1 MELYSQENKKVKELE
16 TQVKT
21 NTNKLDNLVVQ
32 ELGDNSDKV
41 ISQQALTNILI
52 KEPAPISELWAGY
65 QRNVTDSQAEVTR
78 IAGRGQMDYFFAQGG
93 GIFDGF
99 KGVLLNSD
107 GTEKDLPSG
116 DWSSATLDGTAGN
129 ILVKLPR
136 LYTKYETD
144 GDIIR
149 FKVSLYPLSG
159 FTPVKNRRRLYV
171 GSCEATV
178 DRTLAAASR
187 KLMSVCNP
195 SILGGDAN
203 STYAW
208 CLGGR
213 AATSLSLTQFRAL
226 ARANGANYFIQD
238 WNTRNLL
245 YNLFIAEYGTLNS
258 QAPVQSRDPQTGY
271 CRGGLGNG
279 VTNISD
285 WTNYNGNRPIVP
297 CGASNSLGNGSG
309 EVAYNVLNQDGT
321 TKQTVYV
328 PRFHGIENPFGDVWE
343 FIDGVHLMC
352 QSDADGG
359 KIVVYANDDI
369 STFQDTDNINYE
381 KRGEAIQTNGYV
393 SKMLWGDKGDMIA
406 TEVNGGSS
414 TYYCDYFY
422 INKPSSGTQL
432 RAVLVGGSADSG
444 VNAGL
449 GYVRADYVPAVTGV
463 DFGSRLC
470 YLGSEND

>member
-78 IAGRGQMDYFFAQGG
+78 IAGSGQMDYFFAQGG

-107 GTEKDLPSG
+107 GTEIDLPSG

-178 DRTLAAASR
+178 DRT
-187 KLMSVCNP
+187 
-195 SILGGDAN
+195 I
-203 STYAW
+203 Y
-208 CLGGR
+208 
-213 AATSLSLTQFRAL
+213 
-226 ARANGANYFIQD
+226 
-238 WNTRNLL
+238 
-245 YNLFIAEYGTLNS
+245 
-258 QAPVQSRDPQTGY
+258 
-271 CRGGLGNG
+271 
-279 VTNISD
+279 
-285 WTNYNGNRPIVP
+285 
-297 CGASNSLGNGSG
+297 
-309 EVAYNVLNQDGT
+309 
-321 TKQTVYV
+321 
-328 PRFHGIENPFGDVWE
+328 
-343 FIDGVHLMC
+343 
-352 QSDADGG
+352 
-359 KIVVYANDDI
+359 
-369 STFQDTDNINYE
+369 
-381 KRGEAIQTNGYV
+381 
-393 SKMLWGDKGDMIA
+393 
-406 TEVNGGSS
+406 
-414 TYYCDYFY
+414 
-422 INKPSSGTQL
+422 
-432 RAVLVGGSADSG
+432 
-444 VNAGL
+444 
-449 GYVRADYVPAVTGV
+449 
-463 DFGSRLC
+463 
-470 YLGSEND
+470 